1 MKRISKLVTILLLA
15 SFFALPQMTSIM
27 SNHEGL
33 QHNERFS
40 ANAYSWLQSVG
51 NNPAFCDATSYAKIF
66 SADNIKNTIKF
77 LNFKKVEIKES
88 VKLLALHTFS
98 DKVLLF
104 SDNNILYKVHRL
116 NI

>member
-1 MKRISKLVTILLLA
+1 MKRLSKSMIILLLA
-15 SFFALPQMTSIM
+15 SFFALPQMVSIM
-27 SNHEGL
+27 SNHDSM
-33 QHNERFS
+33 QQNECFN
-40 ANAYSWLQSVG
+40 ANAYSWLQSID
-51 NNPAFCDATSYAKIF
+51 NNPAFCDATSYAKTF

-98 DKVLLF
+98 DKILLF
-104 SDNNILYKVHRL
+104 SCNNILYKVHRL